1 LFSNKNVC
9 IYKLL
14 LGKYGALV
22 FQNVECGRVSVWV
35 SVWITLTQCL
45 HHNIYWRYATHTR
58 GNFLHMSLSKTCRMV
73 SGWILGGK
81 REPSLP
87 PDIRLQESVVQ
98 CGRWVRP
105 LNLSRAAN
113 NRMSVA
119 PVNTVILSREVPF
132 FYCQSE
138 VSVEVRW
145 ENPAWHAKKNNTF
158 RLVHCNCMTH
168 KRIIL

>member
-1 LFSNKNVC
+1 
-9 IYKLL
+9 
-14 LGKYGALV
+14 LV
-22 FQNVECGRVSVWV
+22 FQNVQCGKVSVWV
-35 SVWITLTQCL
+35 SVLITLTWCL
-45 HHNIYWRYATHTR
+45 RHNILVYWRYSTHTR
-58 GNFLHMSLSKTCRMV
+58 GNFRHISLSKTCRMV

-98 CGRWVRP
+98 CGRCVRP

-119 PVNTVILSREVPF
+119 PVNTVILSRDVPF

-138 VSVEVRW
+138 VSVGVGRK
-145 ENPAWHAKKNNTF
+145 NPAWHAKKINTF
-158 RLVHCNCMTH
+158 RLVHCNCVTH